1 MPRDVNEEPRS
12 AVHVVITGGVNTGK
26 TRLALAIAGF
36 DKHLMSQ
43 PHFRTMPSSMVSG
56 PYVASIRNQRDSN
69 GLDWSITDLAG
80 LCKAGTLDGLACS
93 VEYEC
98 VYHLVRETRGTVV
111 VVAVSGAG
119 NASSASWPRLRDIE
133 RLLLETRSCRV
144 CFAVTCSPWSL
155 RLVDRLD
162 LLSSACPV
170 FIVPGGVEN
179 LSPLCN
185 TLRESACRL

>member
-69 GLDWSITDLAG
+69 GLDWSITD
-80 LCKAGTLDGLACS
+80 
-93 VEYEC
+93 
-98 VYHLVRETRGTVV
+98 
-111 VVAVSGAG
+111 
-119 NASSASWPRLRDIE
+119 
-133 RLLLETRSCRV
+133 
-144 CFAVTCSPWSL
+144 
-155 RLVDRLD
+155 
-162 LLSSACPV
+162 
-170 FIVPGGVEN
+170 
-179 LSPLCN
+179 
-185 TLRESACRL
+185 